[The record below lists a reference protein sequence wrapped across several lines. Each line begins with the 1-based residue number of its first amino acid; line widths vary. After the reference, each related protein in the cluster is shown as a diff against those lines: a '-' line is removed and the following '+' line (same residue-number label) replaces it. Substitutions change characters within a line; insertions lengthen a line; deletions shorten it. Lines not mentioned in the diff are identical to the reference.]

1 MRALEKV
8 MWKALKAQ
16 ESHLKSNDKVED
28 WEIAEAERVDSD
40 DPISATCYTASI
52 VFLMKHARRSQKR
65 LQLFKT
71 LVVQCQMFHE
81 DCSKQIA
88 AQSLTKKQRKKLKG
102 QLREAASN
110 QKFVESW
117 VENEQNYFEVLDE
130 YLSDVFECFTALYTR
145 TDPTAPDVEPNC
157 LDESGELVFPPTI
170 LTRH

>member
-1 MRALEKV
+1 MRALEKI
-8 MWKALKAQ
+8 MWQAVKAQ

-28 WEIAEAERVDSD
+28 WEIAEAERVDGD
-40 DPISATCYTASI
+40 DPIGATCYTASV
-52 VFLMKHARRSQKR
+52 VFLMKHARQSQKR

-81 DCSKQIA
+81 DCSKKIET
-88 AQSLTKKQRKKLKG
+88 QSLTKKQRKKLKA

-117 VENEQNYFEVLDE
+117 VENEQNYFGVLDE

-145 TDPTAPDVEPNC
+145 TDPTADIEPNC
-157 LDESGELVFPPTI
+157 LDESGEVVFPPTI